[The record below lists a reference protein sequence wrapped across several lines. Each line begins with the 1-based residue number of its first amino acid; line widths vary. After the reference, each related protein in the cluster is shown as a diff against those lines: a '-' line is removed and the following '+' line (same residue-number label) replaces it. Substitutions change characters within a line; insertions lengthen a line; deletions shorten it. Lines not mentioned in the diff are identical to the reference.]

1 MSAENPVYL
10 DYAATTP
17 MDPGV
22 VEAMLPY
29 LGPDGCFANP
39 ASVSHAAGREARKA
53 VERAREQIATLV
65 CAEANEIVFTSGA
78 TESDN
83 LALQGAMHCLGESG
97 SHLVTSRTEHKAVLD
112 TAGALEAEG
121 YRITRL
127 APDAGGRIHV
137 DAL

>member
-1 MSAENPVYL
+1 MSADNPVYL

-39 ASVSHAAGREARKA
+39 ASVSHAAGRKARKA
-53 VERAREQIATLV
+53 VERARGQIAALV
-65 CAEANEIVFTSGA
+65 GASAEEIVFTSGA

-83 LALQGAMHCLGESG
+83 LALQGVMHCLGGPG
-97 SHLVTSRTEHKAVLD
+97 SHLV
-112 TAGALEAEG
+112 
-121 YRITRL
+121 
-127 APDAGGRIHV
+127 
-137 DAL
+137 